1 MVCFGSFDV
10 AGLPGFDAVSGSGE
24 ALVRILQD
32 MRRPD
37 TLASLFGL
45 TVQAVKSKSIKDAS
59 ASQAPEKKKTP
70 AKKKAAAQAKT
81 PRAMS
86 AKSEQ
91 RRQQQI
97 KTKRESIIHAA
108 LGLFSQFGMHGT
120 SLDQVAV
127 AADVSKTNLLY
138 YFASKDE
145 LYINVMQHLLDTW
158 LSPLK
163 GFDAE
168 QDPLEAI
175 GNYIRIKLELSRD
188 HPAESRLFCMEIMQ
202 GAPLIKD
209 QLEQPLREMV
219 SRKVE
224 VIQAWIDAGKLA
236 KLDPYHLIFSI
247 WSITQHYAD
256 FSTQVQAI
264 TGKTLADPVFFE
276 EVLQNLRNL
285 ICHGIEPRP

>member
-1 MVCFGSFDV
+1 M
-10 AGLPGFDAVSGSGE
+10 
-24 ALVRILQD
+24 
-32 MRRPD
+32 
-37 TLASLFGL
+37 
-45 TVQAVKSKSIKDAS
+45 KSKSIEDAS
-59 ASQAPEKKKTP
+59 ASQVP
-70 AKKKAAAQAKT
+70 AIKKAAVKKVAAKKAEKPAAGARIKT

-97 KTKRESIIHAA
+97 KSKRESIIHAA
-108 LGLFSQFGMHGT
+108 LDLFSQFGMHGT

-175 GNYIRIKLELSRD
+175 GNYIRVKLELSRD

-219 SRKVE
+219 ARKVE

-285 ICHGIEPRP
+285 ICHGIEPRL